1 MKEVKLQTLSIEFE
15 NLKMRETLK
24 ALNYYV
30 RVKEIMNKMLTLRET
45 LENLVVIKKILRSLT
60 QKWYHIVVIFMEIKD
75 LSQMEIDTLISYLMS
90 HE

>member
-1 MKEVKLQTLSIEFE
+1 VKEVKLQTLSIEFE